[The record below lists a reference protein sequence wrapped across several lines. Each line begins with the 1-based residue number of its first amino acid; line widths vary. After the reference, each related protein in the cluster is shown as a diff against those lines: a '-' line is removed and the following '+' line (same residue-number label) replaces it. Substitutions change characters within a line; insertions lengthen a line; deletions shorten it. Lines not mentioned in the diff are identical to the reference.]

1 MVKEIHM
8 KKSAM
13 IVESSKLLGSAG
25 AKAQNNKKSW
35 NYTIF
40 SKIKERQRFIKI
52 LMIASI
58 IST

>member
-1 MVKEIHM
+1 MVKENHM
-8 KKSAM
+8 ETSAM

-25 AKAQNNKKSW
+25 AKAQNNKKLW

-52 LMIASI
+52 LVMTSI